1 MGREGKKMSK
11 VFYFSKN
18 LGSLFEG
25 TTLVF
30 RCIFIFY
37 LVEHFVRVGVVFV
50 WLNVIW
56 GSLGFLKYS

>member
-1 MGREGKKMSK
+1 MSK

-30 RCIFIFY
+30 RCIFIFD
-37 LVEHFVRVGVVFV
+37 LVEHFVRVGGGFV

-56 GSLGFLKYS
+56 GPWVFLNIAEGKIES